1 MKKLMFAIAAILMM
15 SMSSCRNNDVE
26 SVNEEITLEKLK
38 TNEEPTR
45 TAARDSLPDN
55 PDTGVGP
62 IVILPP
68 R

>member
-26 SVNEEITLEKLK
+26 NVNEEIAFEKLK
-38 TNEEPTR
+38 TNEEPPK
-45 TAARDSLPDN
+45 TAARDSLPQN
-55 PDTGVGP
+55 PDTGLGP
-62 IVILPP
+62 IVITPP